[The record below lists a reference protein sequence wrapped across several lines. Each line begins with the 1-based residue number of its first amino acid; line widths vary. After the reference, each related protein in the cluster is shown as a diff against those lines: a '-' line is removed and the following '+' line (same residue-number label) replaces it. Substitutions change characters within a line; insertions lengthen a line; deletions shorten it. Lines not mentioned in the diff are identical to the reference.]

1 MKKKIVILFF
11 MLLPSISMAH
21 MTHYSKYNKIEME
34 IFRNGEL
41 IGYNYYFFTR
51 KGNETTITNQIK
63 FSVKLLGTTIFRV
76 EGHGEE
82 KYFKDW
88 IKTFPTID
96 AVAKSSNVSNNNL
109 FELDPSDPNPILFA
123 MAEETP
129 SENNSRTTESG
140 LIIADIV
147 NGEGDEA
154 SAGQTVTVN
163 YTGTLEDGT
172 QFDTSIGRA
181 PFSFPLGAG
190 RVIKGW
196 DEGVAGMKVG
206 GKRKLTIPPELGYG
220 SRGAGNVIPPNATLT
235 FEVELLKVN

>member
-1 MKKKIVILFF
+1 MKEVLISFTIFVLCISLTLFSQFNSPKIVKAAESETEIINKTPITK
-11 MLLPSISMAH
+11 PSS
-21 MTHYSKYNKIEME
+21 
-34 IFRNGEL
+34 
-41 IGYNYYFFTR
+41 
-51 KGNETTITNQIK
+51 
-63 FSVKLLGTTIFRV
+63 
-76 EGHGEE
+76 
-82 KYFKDW
+82 
-88 IKTFPTID
+88 
-96 AVAKSSNVSNNNL
+96 VSNSNI

-123 MAEETP
+123 MAEETQK
-129 SENNSRTTESG
+129 ENNSRTTDSG
-140 LIIADIV
+140 LIILDIV

-154 SAGQTVTVN
+154 ISGQTVTVN

-220 SRGAGNVIPPNATLT
+220 SRGAGNVIPANATLI

>member
-1 MKKKIVILFF
+1 MYLYSVILVLVTFKIKVKEVF
-11 MLLPSISMAH
+11 ISFAV
-21 MTHYSKYNKIEME
+21 
-34 IFRNGEL
+34 FV
-41 IGYNYYFFTR
+41 FC
-51 KGNETTITNQIK
+51 
-63 FSVKLLGTTIFRV
+63 FSLTIFSQFNSPQV
-76 EGHGEE
+76 VNAAESETQLAQ
-82 KYFKDW
+82 
-88 IKTFPTID
+88 KTPLAKPT
-96 AVAKSSNVSNNNL
+96 NVSNQNI

-123 MAEETP
+123 MAEETQ
-129 SENNSRTTESG
+129 SDINSRTTESG

-154 SAGQTVTVN
+154 SAGKTVTVN

-220 SRGAGNVIPPNATLT
+220 SRGAGNVIPANATLI

>member
-1 MKKKIVILFF
+1 MDVETFKIQVKEVL
-11 MLLPSISMAH
+11 IS
-21 MTHYSKYNKIEME
+21 
-34 IFRNGEL
+34 F
-41 IGYNYYFFTR
+41 
-51 KGNETTITNQIK
+51 
-63 FSVKLLGTTIFRV
+63 TIFIFCVSLTLFSQFNSPQVVNAV
-76 EGHGEE
+76 ESENQV
-82 KYFKDW
+82 
-88 IKTFPTID
+88 IQNLPVTKT
-96 AVAKSSNVSNNNL
+96 SNVSNNNL

-123 MAEETP
+123 MAEEAP
-129 SENNSRTTESG
+129 SESNSRTTESG

-147 NGEGDEA
+147 NGEGEEA
-154 SAGQTVTVN
+154 NAGQTVTVN

-206 GKRKLTIPPELGYG
+206 GKRKLTIPPDLGYG
-220 SRGAGNVIPPNATLT
+220 SRGAGNVIPANATLI

>member
-1 MKKKIVILFF
+1 MKEVFISFAVFVFCVSLTLFSQFNSPQIVN
-11 MLLPSISMAH
+11 AA
-21 MTHYSKYNKIEME
+21 EA
-34 IFRNGEL
+34 
-41 IGYNYYFFTR
+41 
-51 KGNETTITNQIK
+51 ETQ
-63 FSVKLLGTTIFRV
+63 SVQRTPI
-76 EGHGEE
+76 
-82 KYFKDW
+82 
-88 IKTFPTID
+88 
-96 AVAKSSNVSNNNL
+96 AKSSNVSNNNL

-129 SENNSRTTESG
+129 SDNNSRTTESG
-140 LIIADIV
+140 LVIADIV

-220 SRGAGNVIPPNATLT
+220 SRGAGNVIPANATLI

>member
-1 MKKKIVILFF
+1 MKEVL
-11 MLLPSISMAH
+11 IS
-21 MTHYSKYNKIEME
+21 
-34 IFRNGEL
+34 F
-41 IGYNYYFFTR
+41 
-51 KGNETTITNQIK
+51 
-63 FSVKLLGTTIFRV
+63 TIFV
-76 EGHGEE
+76 FCVSLTLYSQFNSPQVVNAAESEN
-82 KYFKDW
+82 
-88 IKTFPTID
+88 IILQKTPVT
-96 AVAKSSNVSNNNL
+96 KSPNVSNNNL

-123 MAEETP
+123 MAEETNA
-129 SENNSRTTESG
+129 ENNSRTTESG
-140 LIIADIV
+140 LVIV
-147 NGEGDEA
+147 DLLNGDGDEA
-154 SAGQTVTVN
+154 VSGQTVTVN

-220 SRGAGNVIPPNATLT
+220 SRGAGNVIPANATLI